1 MPNGLHICRA
11 GVRMEPSYKNLA
23 SLLRL
28 SLSSY
33 CLNLNYP
40 PNTAPNVRIPNNL
53 VASRG
58 GKIPVSPGSSRGG
71 GAGFLVS
78 GSWFLVS
85 GFARRSDTYQAMRRR
100 GSGFWVPV
108 SGLPSAFDVSGWQG
122 MPVTRKFI
130 CAVKIK
136 IDKAS
141 SLQVL
146 QVQPLK

>member
-11 GVRMEPSYKNLA
+11 GVRMEPSYKTLA

-40 PNTAPNVRIPNNL
+40 SNTAPNVRIPNNL
-53 VASRG
+53 VASRD

-71 GAGFLVS
+71 AGLQVTGYRFQVT
-78 GSWFLVS
+78 GYRF
-85 GFARRSDTYQAMRRR
+85 Q
-100 GSGFWVPV
+100 V
-108 SGLPSAFDVSGWQG
+108 SGLPSAFDVPGWQG